1 MRSTKANIGSLSSM
15 ANKVRQEKKNG
26 ASAKA
31 KAPLARARES
41 KKPFKSANTVD
52 DSSSDS
58 DSSSDGGNSS
68 GSNSDSDLDA
78 ARAKFL
84 ASKAAKQNKKKAAEP
99 RVNGTK
105 SAATPAKPI
114 AKGSVPT
121 PAQKSADGSSS
132 DSGSE
137 SDSDTSDSGS
147 APSTVKSVIDQ
158 QRSTSSKAKREGSSE
173 STSSSGSSSDNG
185 EVGKK
190 NNAVNNSKPLTREES
205 EESDSSSDD
214 EMPDASAQTNVKGVA
229 NGVAVDAEGSSSEE
243 SDSGSES
250 DDEGEGGKMA
260 VARTNGKGVTKE
272 SASQVS
278 RAQWLNNSD
287 FMLRK
292 ASSDNPGK
300 EVADFFSNANLEG
313 KQVWY
318 FTAPAS
324 LPITVLKDMEI
335 DLSKATNGGTLLT
348 HDGDNYGLDL
358 ESYATNTQIQ
368 LLIPSSGGDKYTSLN
383 HGIDSTVHL
392 RRMAKFGPGGEV
404 HATATDNYVPVPKPV
419 REQPE
424 GLRVR
429 YTPIGVPA
437 PTVSSTAPTKSTST
451 DASSSLAK
459 KKAHVQSSSSS
470 ESESESDSDVEM
482 TTPSASI
489 TPAGQMKSAKSS
501 MTNGDR
507 KRKHIGDEDQS
518 IKRLKAE
525 QSIEVP
531 SVKQSSVQ
539 ASKLGVTYNATPSK
553 KPSSK
558 SKDKK
563 EKVKKVTTPKAAAMT
578 PTNAKQ
584 TPIPLPTYPGMK
596 H

>member
-15 ANKVRQEKKNG
+15 ANKVRQEKKNS
-26 ASAKA
+26 ASAKS

-52 DSSSDS
+52 ESGSDS
-58 DSSSDGGNSS
+58 DSSSDGGSS

-84 ASKAAKQNKKKAAEP
+84 ASKAAKQNKNKTAEQK
-99 RVNGTK
+99 VDGAK
-105 SAATPAKPI
+105 SAA
-114 AKGSVPT
+114 KGSYPT
-121 PAQKSADGSSS
+121 STQKPAEASSS
-132 DSGSE
+132 DSESE
-137 SDSDTSDSGS
+137 SESDTSDAGG
-147 APSTVKSVIDQ
+147 APSKTV
-158 QRSTSSKAKREGSSE
+158 TSKPKRGSSE
-173 STSSSGSSSDNG
+173 STSSNGSSDDSD
-185 EVGKK
+185 EIGKK
-190 NNAVNNSKPLTREES
+190 NSAVNNNKAPAREES

-214 EMPDASAQTNVKGVA
+214 EMPDAGTETTVKRITKG
-229 NGVAVDAEGSSSEE
+229 AVVDVEGSSSEE

-250 DDEGEGGKMA
+250 DDEGDGGKTA
-260 VARTNGKGVTKE
+260 VARTNGKDVTKE
-272 SASQVS
+272 SVSELS

-335 DLSKATNGGTLLT
+335 DLSKATNGGSLLT
-348 HDGDNYGLDL
+348 HNGDNYGLDL
-358 ESYATNTQIQ
+358 ESYATSTQIQ

-429 YTPIGVPA
+429 YTPIGVPTPVA
-437 PTVSSTAPTKSTST
+437 SSTASTQSISTSSQT
-451 DASSSLAK
+451 K
-459 KKAHVQSSSSS
+459 KKAPVQTSSSS
-470 ESESESDSDVEM
+470 ESESASDSDVEM
-482 TTPSASI
+482 TTPSASV
-489 TPAGQMKSAKSS
+489 TPASQMKSANTS

-518 IKRLKAE
+518 AKRLKAVE
-525 QSIEVP
+525 STEVP
-531 SVKQSSVQ
+531 STNQNSGQ
-539 ASKLGVTYNATPSK
+539 GSKLGSTSDATPSK
-553 KPSSK
+553 KSSK
-558 SKDKK
+558 SQDKK
-563 EKVKKVTTPKAAAMT
+563 ISAKQNKTPNSAAMT
-578 PTNAKQ
+578 PSKAKQ
-584 TPIPLPTYPGMK
+584 TPIPLPSYPGMK